1 MTFPTQLLSFLNSQ
15 RNQSI
20 VYNTFNTPTGT
31 ATTIV
36 PAGVTMMSAVCIGGG
51 GGGSGSSN
59 DSRGGAAGGGGG
71 LTWSVFSVQP
81 GDKLELTIGQGGPG
95 GSNTLTGNGNDGTT
109 SSITMIERGGVP
121 TDQIIMSATGGIGG
135 IRAGADNG
143 TGTGG
148 AGGLGGLS
156 RVTNSINPLITHY
169 ASGGG
174 NGGQGGS
181 SNNTGPGG
189 GGAAGYSG
197 NGGNGGFGETA
208 NTLPQSAAADSG
220 GGGGG
225 GTSTTLGYGGG
236 GVGAYGFVGFGQ
248 GAAGVNGSSGGGGGS
263 YFEDPAF
270 GLVALP
276 VGFTSVVTGPSTT
289 RIAVPTGIARSDFL
303 LLLSASDKDSGLT
316 SMPVP
321 VGFTT
326 FNRTTNGSYYTN
338 NIVYEA
344 QSGGVG
350 IETIANNAFNP
361 DDSPEDYRQRDI
373 NFASS
378 YTYFK
383 EENFTLDGG
392 TYYVTGLTT
401 YSAIHNLVGL
411 RYIPDP
417 VDIIWATTSGDP
429 SVNAGGEFNLD
440 DANPMPDPPS
450 VSGVPAGALSICLG
464 YLANTILNPTGVFVP
479 SGFTSAGISA
489 NPNSPPSTSSIMAGY
504 RHYNSNTS
512 INPGA
517 FLTGTASHSRAYTTE
532 IRKSGGAPVGTGI
545 TFIGFATA
553 TTPTTTISLTS
564 LSGSQNPLY
573 NTLQNGDLVIVAT
586 VSDNPNGGNAPA
598 VPRLAGNA
606 LTLLDSGSEPDNRQT
621 TGTTPGMAY
630 GVWYGTYTTGTQ
642 SGIGVTGLYNGA
654 TGSPSSH
661 VAMVFRNA
669 VMSTNFSV
677 YDSNSDLVVKA
688 PDPPNLTG
696 IAATSTNT
704 IVIIGMTDDV
714 KIANVSE
721 SNIEAPNT
729 YNLICAGSY
738 GEQNNGVI
746 IMAGLRFGLTAATE
760 DPGPF
765 IGDAANIWASQTI
778 IISGPGSALSGLQGP
793 GGQYGGGGG
802 ARDENSP
809 GTGGDGAGGAIRL
822 IWGTGRQYP
831 SANQGNIGV
840 FP

>member
-51 GGGSGSSN
+51 GGGSGSATGGDN
-59 DSRGGAAGGGGG
+59 RGGGGGGGGG

-81 GDKLELTIGQGGPG
+81 GDVLELAIGQAGVAGT
-95 GSNTLTGNGNDGTT
+95 SALNGNGNDGTT
-109 SSITMIERGGVP
+109 STITLVQRGGSP
-121 TDQIIMSATGGIGG
+121 TDQKIMDAEGGKGG
-135 IRAGADNG
+135 QKAGGADG

-156 RVTNSINPLITHY
+156 RVVNSPSPSITHY

-174 NGGQGGS
+174 IGGIGGT
-181 SNNTGPGG
+181 SNSTGPGG

-197 NGGNGGFGETA
+197 NGGNGGCGGPN
-208 NTLPQSAAADSG
+208 NTLPQAAAPNSG

-225 GTSTTLGYGGG
+225 GTSGSLGFGGG
-236 GVGAYGFVGFGQ
+236 GVGAYGFAGSGQ

-263 YFEDPAF
+263 YFEDPNF

-289 RIAVPTGIARSDFL
+289 RIAVPAGIARSDFL

-326 FNRTTNGSYYTN
+326 FNKTINGSYYTN
-338 NIVYEA
+338 NVVYKA

-350 IETIANNAFNP
+350 IETIGNNAFNP
-361 DDSPEDYRQRDI
+361 DLSPADYRQRDL

-401 YSAIHNLVGL
+401 YPAIHNLVGL

-429 SVNAGGEFNLD
+429 SINDGGTFDLTA
-440 DANPMPDPPS
+440 ANPMPDPPS

-464 YLANTILNPTGVFVP
+464 YLANTILNPTGVVVP
-479 SGFTSAGISA
+479 SGYSSAGISA
-489 NPNSPPSTSSIMAGY
+489 NPNDPPATSSIMAGY
-504 RHYNSNTS
+504 KHNNGAGISTS
-512 INPGA
+512 PGA
-517 FLTGTASHSRAYTTE
+517 FLTGTASHSRAYT
-532 IRKSGGAPVGTGI
+532 IQVNRSNSGIGI
-545 TFIGFATA
+545 TFVGFATA
-553 TTPTTTISLTS
+553 TTPTNTISLTS

-573 NTLQNGDLVIVAT
+573 TTLQNGDLVIVAT
-586 VSDNPNGGNAPA
+586 VSDFPTNNPGTPQ
-598 VPRLAGNA
+598 LAGNNMTV
-606 LTLLDSGSEPDNRQT
+606 LQSGAEPDNRQT
-621 TGTTPGMAY
+621 NTGITPGMTY
-630 GVWYGTYTTGTQ
+630 GIWYGTYTTGTA
-642 SGIGVTGLYNGA
+642 SITGLYNGQ
-654 TGSPSSH
+654 TGAPSSH

-669 VMSTNFSV
+669 TMTTNFAV
-677 YDSNSDLVVKA
+677 YDSNSDLIVKA
-688 PDPPNLTG
+688 PDPPDLT
-696 IAATSTNT
+696 TLSTGASANNT

-714 KIANVSE
+714 KIANISE
-721 SNIEAPNT
+721 SNIRAPDP

-760 DPGPF
+760 NPTEF

-802 ARDENSP
+802 GRPE
-809 GTGGDGAGGAIRL
+809 GTGGSGGDGAGGAIRL

-831 SANQGNIGV
+831 SANQGSIGV